1 MELVAPKTVAL
12 DESVDRFQVLRD
24 RLFDVGDTWYSMRA
38 EENHLLYGSSVTGKP
53 KEVHKPPERRFFKCF
68 YDSFKERDDRYHLS
82 LLGDVIATE
91 SLERAT
97 LKSYESEEFSSITR
111 YAGEVMRVPQWCRF
125 YFTKLPIFE
134 AEEMERRMIKREFY
148 AMLMEAVSILE
159 VLHRRVILFTEEPAA
174 RSDIASTETHEWIE
188 CRRQQVER
196 ERQEEL
202 AEHARERQRGL
213 LYHDWKKK
221 QEYQIFLF
229 EQSEQ
234 EERMDVERLQR
245 LHIGTVAQLFHAEL
259 KEARYH
265 QLKYQLRQRLL
276 DPQLSRNIMAE
287 EATERSSIM
296 LLQRDQFRTLE
307 AEEVKSFLWTRRKMM
322 INDDVQSERCGNLTK
337 TVM

>member
-1 MELVAPKTVAL
+1 MELEATTTATME
-12 DESVDRFQVLRD
+12 ESVDRFQMVRD
-24 RLFDVGDTWYSMRA
+24 RLFDVDYTWYTMRA
-38 EENHLLYGSSVTGKP
+38 EENHLLYGSSLTRRP
-53 KEVHKPPERRFFKCF
+53 IDRYKPPERKFFKCF
-68 YDSFKERDDRYHLS
+68 YDSFRERDDKYHLS
-82 LLGDVIATE
+82 LLYDVIAKE

-97 LKSYESEEFSSITR
+97 LRSYESEEFSSIAR
-111 YAGEVMRVPQWCRF
+111 HAGEVMRVPQWCRF
-125 YFTKLPIFE
+125 YFNKLPVIE
-134 AEEMERRMIKREFY
+134 AEEMERRMIKSEFY
-148 AMLMEAVSILE
+148 SMYLEAVTVLE
-159 VLHRRVILFTEEPAA
+159 ILHRRVILFTEEPAA
-174 RSDIASTETHEWIE
+174 RNSIVAAETHDWIE

-202 AEHARERQRGL
+202 EENARERKRLL

-245 LHIGTVAQLFHAEL
+245 LHIGTWAQLFHAEL

-276 DPQLSRNIMAE
+276 NAECSRNIMAE

-296 LLQRDQFRTLE
+296 LLQKDQFRTLE
-307 AEEVKSFLWTRRKMM
+307 AEEVKSFLWTRRHMM
-322 INDDVQSERCGNLTK
+322 VNEAVEGERCGNLTK